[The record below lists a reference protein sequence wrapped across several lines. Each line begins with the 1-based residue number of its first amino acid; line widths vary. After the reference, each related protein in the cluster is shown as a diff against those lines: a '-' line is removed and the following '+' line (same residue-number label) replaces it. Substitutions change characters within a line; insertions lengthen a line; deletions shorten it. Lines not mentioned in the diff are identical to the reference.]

1 MFKFFKKKK
10 EDVEVNQ
17 PNFEIELTA
26 AVLAYEIARSDG
38 EISEDELSVLMEEIG
53 KISMKVGKEKSEI
66 LEIVEIYSKDSVSF
80 HEFIEDI
87 NDNFSKDQKLSL
99 LKFMWKTAY
108 ADGRLDV
115 AANELFKKKKYSIHS
130 KKFITVDKTINRY
143 LKLIQKYKIKSIEDP
158 FAEDDWLSW
167 NKFMKKISKKTQIV
181 GDDLYVTN
189 LERLKIGFLNKSSN
203 SILIKLNQ
211 IGTVSE
217 TLEVIKFAQLI
228 GFSTIISHRSG
239 DSEDTFIS
247 DLAVGTNSN
256 QIKTGSL
263 ARSERVAKYNQLI
276 RIEEKLG
283 KSAKM
288 NKIN

>member
-53 KISMKVGKEKSEI
+53 KISIKVGKEKSEI

-115 AANELFKKKKYSIHS
+115 DEERLVRRVADLIKIKDME
-130 KKFITVDKTINRY
+130 V
-143 LKLIQKYKIKSIEDP
+143 LKLKDST
-158 FAEDDWLSW
+158 
-167 NKFMKKISKKTQIV
+167 KT
-181 GDDLYVTN
+181 N
-189 LERLKIGFLNKSSN
+189 
-203 SILIKLNQ
+203 
-211 IGTVSE
+211 
-217 TLEVIKFAQLI
+217 TL
-228 GFSTIISHRSG
+228 
-239 DSEDTFIS
+239 
-247 DLAVGTNSN
+247 
-256 QIKTGSL
+256 
-263 ARSERVAKYNQLI
+263 
-276 RIEEKLG
+276 
-283 KSAKM
+283 
-288 NKIN
+288 